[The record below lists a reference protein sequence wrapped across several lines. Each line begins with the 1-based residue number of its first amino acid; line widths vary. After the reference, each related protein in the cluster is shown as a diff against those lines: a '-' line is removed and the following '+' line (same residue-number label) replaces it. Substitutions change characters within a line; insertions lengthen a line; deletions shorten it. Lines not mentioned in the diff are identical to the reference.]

1 MKGIVLAGG
10 SGTRLYPLTRGVS
23 KQLLPIYDKPMVFYP
38 ISTLMLAGI
47 KDILIITTPEDNAG
61 FKRLLGDGSDF
72 GINLEYAI
80 QPSPDGLAQAF
91 IIGEEFIGDDSVCL
105 VLGDNIFYGQSF
117 GQQLTRAK
125 ELTVQGL
132 ATVFGYQVKDPE
144 RFGVVEFDTE
154 MKAVSIEE
162 KPESPKSNY
171 AVTGLYFYDNRV
183 VEMAKQVKPSYRG
196 ELEITTLNEMYLND
210 GSLNVELLG
219 RGFAWLDT
227 GTHESLHEASSF
239 VQTIENVQGLKV
251 ACLEEIA
258 WRNDWLSDEQVLTLA
273 KPMMKNEYGHYL
285 TRLVNENQKKAI
297 S

>member
-61 FKRLLGDGSDF
+61 FQRLLGDGSDF

-117 GQQLTRAK
+117 SKTLQSAASRESG
-125 ELTVQGL
+125 

-144 RFGVVEFDTE
+144 RFGVVEFDDE
-154 MKAVSIEE
+154 MKAISIEE
-162 KPESPKSNY
+162 KPQVPKSNY

-183 VEMAKQVKPSYRG
+183 VELAKLVKPSHRG

-258 WRNDWLSDEQVLTLA
+258 WRNGWLSNKDVSGLA
-273 KPMMKNEYGHYL
+273 KPMLKNEYGQYL
-285 TRLVNENQKKAI
+285 ERLVRSESK
-297 S
+297 

>member
-47 KDILIITTPEDNAG
+47 RDILIITTPEDNAS

-91 IIGEEFIGDDSVCL
+91 TIGEEFIGDDSVCL

-117 GQQLTRAK
+117 GQQLKHAR
-125 ELTVQGL
+125 ELAEQGQ
-132 ATVFGYQVKDPE
+132 AAVFGYQVKDPE

-162 KPESPKSNY
+162 KPQVPKSNY

-183 VEMAKQVKPSYRG
+183 VEMAKQVKPSARG

-239 VQTIENVQGLKV
+239 VQTIEHVQGLKV

-258 WRNDWLSDEQVLTLA
+258 WQNNWLTDEELA
-273 KPMMKNEYGHYL
+273 VIAEPMMKNEYGQYL
-285 TRLVNENQKKAI
+285 NRLAARK
-297 S
+297 

>member
-1 MKGIVLAGG
+1 MKGIILAGG

-23 KQLLPIYDKPMVFYP
+23 KQLLPVYDKPMIYYP
-38 ISTLMLAGI
+38 LSTLMLAGI
-47 KDILIITTPEDNAG
+47 RDILVITTPEDNEG

-72 GINLEYAI
+72 GINLSYAV

-91 IIGEEFIGDDSVCL
+91 LIGEEFIGKDSVCL

-117 GQQLTRAK
+117 SKTLNNAANRESG
-125 ELTVQGL
+125 

-144 RFGVVEFDTE
+144 RFGVVEFDKD

-162 KPESPKSNY
+162 KPTKPKSNY
-171 AVTGLYFYDNRV
+171 AVTGLYFYDNSV
-183 VEMAKQVKPSYRG
+183 IEMAKQVKPSHRG
-196 ELEITTLNEMYLND
+196 ELEITTLNEMYLTKGN
-210 GSLNVELLG
+210 LNVELLG

-258 WRNDWLSDEQVLTLA
+258 WRNGWLSVEQLAELA
-273 KPMMKNEYGHYL
+273 KPMIKNNYGQYL
-285 TRLVNENQKKAI
+285 ARLANGL
-297 S
+297 

>member
-47 KDILIITTPEDNAG
+47 KDILIITTPEDNVG

-105 VLGDNIFYGQSF
+105 VLGDNIFYGQGLSDI
-117 GQQLTRAK
+117 LNNARETVSNSRAA
-125 ELTVQGL
+125 V
-132 ATVFGYQVKDPE
+132 VFGYQVNDPE
-144 RFGVVEFDTE
+144 RFGVVEFDPE
-154 MKAVSIEE
+154 FKALSIEE
-162 KPESPKSNY
+162 KPVKPKSSY
-171 AVTGLYFYDNRV
+171 AVTGLYFYDNSV
-183 VEMAKQVKPSYRG
+183 IEKAKQVIPSERG
-196 ELEITTLNEMYLND
+196 ELEITSINQMYLD
-210 GSLNVELLG
+210 EATLQVELLG

-239 VQTIENVQGLKV
+239 VETVQHVQGLKI
-251 ACLEEIA
+251 ACLEEIS
-258 WRNDWLSDEQVLTLA
+258 WRNGWLNKSDILVSAT
-273 KPMMKNEYGHYL
+273 KMSKNEYGSYL
-285 TRLVNENQKKAI
+285 LKMVNE
-297 S
+297 